1 MCGIEETVATRLV
14 ELSVLMIFSEI
25 AGQQMCGLDSFRG
38 SDGEV
43 TRYKARLVI
52 VFKRKGKK
60 AQIDRG
66 TEETLATRLVELR
79 LC

>member
-1 MCGIEETVATRLV
+1 MKLQDNKCVAWIR
-14 ELSVLMIFSEI
+14 S
-25 AGQQMCGLDSFRG
+25 RG

-52 VFKRKGKK
+52 VFKKKGKK